1 MQIDFFFK
9 LADIWSNI
17 FAGPSQAYNCQ
28 LLWYILFILYAKLVK
43 YIVNYILNILS
54 AFTIA
59 GAEICTSVLSVIVKW
74 ISQWKMQAFH
84 VYCWIARSIPPTWR
98 QLFLV
103 HS

>member
-17 FAGPSQAYNCQ
+17 FAGPPQAYNSTT
-28 LLWYILFILYAKLVK
+28 LIYSVHLYAKLIK

-54 AFTIA
+54 AFTVA

-84 VYCWIARSIPPTWR
+84 VHC
-98 QLFLV
+98 
-103 HS
+103 